1 MKYYHI
7 LPVPDPFIHCHPEGF
22 RVQGF
27 GKVIRQ
33 LKTFYSL
40 EGPWAVLDSQR
51 TNTEAHSSIDTINN
65 LKD

>member
-7 LPVPDPFIHCHPEGF
+7 LPDTFIHCHLEGF

-40 EGPWAVLDSQR
+40 EGPWAVLDSQG
-51 TNTEAHSSIDTINN
+51 TNIEAQSSIDTINN